1 MIKIAAYELS
11 PIFTNIYN
19 ESIST
24 GVVPDIL
31 KISRI
36 TRIYKS
42 GDTNEPHNY
51 RPISIQSVSSKV
63 LERLVYNQS
72 DNFLEKY
79 NILYNY
85 QFGFRKK
92 HSTKQAILS
101 NLLIN

>member
-36 TRIYKS
+36 TLSIKVVTQMSHIIIDQYLYYLFLQKS
-42 GDTNEPHNY
+42 
-51 RPISIQSVSSKV
+51 
-63 LERLVYNQS
+63 
-72 DNFLEKY
+72 
-79 NILYNY
+79 
-85 QFGFRKK
+85 
-92 HSTKQAILS
+92 
-101 NLLIN
+101 